1 MITRRKMDEMDRYL
15 KKTIGFKPNMDYLSP
30 KSVTYLKDLGEY
42 RERSKWISQACEFLY
57 DYEHHRKGLLIRMIQ
72 ANFEQTK
79 HLLRIIGRAIK
90 DGIN

>member
-1 MITRRKMDEMDRYL
+1 MDEMDRYL
-15 KKTIGFKPNMDYLSP
+15 KKSMGFKPNTNHLSP
-30 KSVTYLKDLGEY
+30 ESITFLKSLGE
-42 RERSKWISQACEFLY
+42 RGERSKWISQACEFLY

-90 DGIN
+90 DSDLN